1 VNPLPIVVSLL
12 AGAAV
17 GLAAI
22 AAIGLLWRGQ
32 ASPKAASRDRI
43 TDTLRPVLGLIAL
56 PRGIEERWAS
66 KVVEQKLR
74 YAGMDWEGREFAA
87 ARWALLWLGI
97 VLAMVVGVLRGW
109 DLLGQFLALL
119 MLGSAFV
126 GPGIWL
132 RWKSER
138 RRMDIDIALPD
149 FLDRL
154 ALGLDAG
161 LGFEVALRRTAHDF
175 RGLLGEDLRR
185 LVRQLDRG
193 HPRAG
198 ALHDLANRTPSDD
211 LHAFVAA
218 VQQSD
223 RLGTSLARSL
233 RVQTT
238 LLRARRRRRAQEA
251 SRRLPIL
258 IVFPLVFFFLPALL
272 IIYLAPPLLHL
283 FLGR

>member
-1 VNPLPIVVSLL
+1 MNPLPIVASLL
-12 AGAAV
+12 AGVAV
-17 GLAAI
+17 GLGVVVG
-22 AAIGLLWRGQ
+22 IGLLWRRQ
-32 ASPKAASRDRI
+32 ESPETLDRGGI
-43 TDTLRPVLGLIAL
+43 ADNLRPALGLIAL
-56 PRGIEERWAS
+56 PRGIEERWGSGA
-66 KVVEQKLR
+66 VEQKLR
-74 YAGMDWEGREFAA
+74 YAGLDWEGREFAA
-87 ARWALLWLGI
+87 VRWALLWLGML
-97 VLAMVVGVLRGW
+97 LAVVIGLVRGW
-109 DLLGQFLALL
+109 DLLGQFLAFLV
-119 MLGSAFV
+119 LGSAFL

-132 RWKSER
+132 QWRSER
-138 RRMDIDIALPD
+138 RRMEIDIALPD

-175 RGLLGEDLRR
+175 RGLLGEGLRR

-193 HPRAG
+193 HPRAA
-198 ALHDLANRTPSDD
+198 ALRDMADKTPSDD

>member
-1 VNPLPIVVSLL
+1 MQLLPVLASIL

-17 GLAAI
+17 GLICVAGIEFVRMRSAGEGARHRHTISRGLAAV
-22 AAIGLLWRGQ
+22 L
-32 ASPKAASRDRI
+32 
-43 TDTLRPVLGLIAL
+43 TLVVL
-56 PRGIEERWAS
+56 PRGIEERWGS
-66 KVVEQKLR
+66 QDLERRLR
-74 YAGMDWEGREFAA
+74 YAGLTLDGRAFAA
-87 ARWALLWLGI
+87 ARWLVLWLGLL
-97 VLAMVVGVLRGW
+97 LAVGVGVIRGW
-109 DLLGQFLALL
+109 DLLGQFVAFLLLAGAWL
-119 MLGSAFV
+119 
-126 GPGIWL
+126 GPGIGLQW
-132 RWKSER
+132 RSER
-138 RRMDIDIALPD
+138 RRMEIDIALPD

-161 LGFEVALRRTAHDF
+161 MGFEVALRRTATDF
-175 RGLLGEDLRR
+175 RGLLGEGLRR

-193 HPRAG
+193 HPRAE
-198 ALHDLANRTPSDD
+198 ALRAMADATPSDD

-223 RLGTSLARSL
+223 RLGTSLARAL
-233 RVQTT
+233 RVQTN

>member
-1 VNPLPIVVSLL
+1 MNLLPVLASLF

-17 GLAAI
+17 GLAVV
-22 AAIGLLWRGQ
+22 AAAGVMARAQESRRASDRGV
-32 ASPKAASRDRI
+32 AEA
-43 TDTLRPVLGLIAL
+43 LRPALNLIAL
-56 PRGIEERWAS
+56 PRGLEGRWAS
-66 KVVEQKLR
+66 EAVGQR
-74 YAGMDWEGREFAA
+74 MRFAGLNWEAREFAA
-87 ARWALLWLGI
+87 ARWALLWLGLLLAV
-97 VLAMVVGVLRGW
+97 VLGVLRRW
-109 DLLGQFLALL
+109 DLLGQFLVILL
-119 MLGSAFV
+119 VGSAYF
-126 GPGIWL
+126 GPDVWL
-132 RWKSER
+132 QWRSER
-138 RRMDIDIALPD
+138 RRMEIDIALPD

-175 RGLLGEDLRR
+175 RGLLGENLRR

-193 HPRAG
+193 HPRAD
-198 ALHDLANRTPSDD
+198 ALRDMADQTPSDD

-251 SRRLPIL
+251 SRRLPVL

>member
-1 VNPLPIVVSLL
+1 MNLLPVLASVF

-17 GLAAI
+17 GLAAM
-22 AAIGLLWRGQ
+22 AAVSTMARGPESGRAADRS
-32 ASPKAASRDRI
+32 ASEV
-43 TDTLRPVLGLIAL
+43 LRSALNLMAL
-56 PRGIEERWAS
+56 PRRIEARWAS
-66 KVVEQKLR
+66 EAVGQR
-74 YAGMDWEGREFAA
+74 MRFAGLTWEAREFAA

-97 VLAMVVGVLRGW
+97 LLAVVVGVLRRW
-109 DLLGQFLALL
+109 DLLGQFLAILVV
-119 MLGSAFV
+119 V
-126 GPGIWL
+126 GVSFGPDIWL
-132 RWKSER
+132 QWRSER
-138 RRMDIDIALPD
+138 RRMEIDLALPD

-175 RGLLGEDLRR
+175 RGLLGEHLRR

-193 HPRAG
+193 HPRPE
-198 ALHDLANRTPSDD
+198 ALRGMAEQTPSDD

>member
-1 VNPLPIVVSLL
+1 MNLLPILASLL
-12 AGAAV
+12 CGAAV
-17 GLAAI
+17 GLAAL
-22 AAIGLLWRGQ
+22 AGLGLVARHRDQ
-32 ASPKAASRDRI
+32 REAPKGGGMADG
-43 TDTLRPVLGLIAL
+43 LRPVLGLIAP
-56 PRGIEERWAS
+56 PRGIEQRWGS
-66 KVVEQKLR
+66 EGVQQKLR
-74 YAGMDWEGREFAA
+74 YVGLGWDGRDFAA
-87 ARWALLWLGI
+87 ARWGLLWLGI
-97 VLAMVVGVLRGW
+97 LLAVVIGLVRGW

-119 MLGSAFV
+119 VLISAFF
-126 GPGIWL
+126 GPGTWL
-132 RWKSER
+132 QWRSER
-138 RRMDIDIALPD
+138 RRMEIDIALPD

-193 HPRAG
+193 HPRAN
-198 ALHDLANRTPSDD
+198 ALRDMANRTPSDD

-233 RVQTT
+233 RVQTS

>member
-1 VNPLPIVVSLL
+1 MNFLPVLASLL

-17 GLAAI
+17 GLAVVT
-22 AAIGLLWRGQ
+22 AAGMTGREQESQRATDRGV
-32 ASPKAASRDRI
+32 AEA
-43 TDTLRPVLGLIAL
+43 LRPALNLIAL
-56 PRGIEERWAS
+56 PRGIERRWAS
-66 KVVEQKLR
+66 EAMEQR
-74 YAGMDWEGREFAA
+74 MRHAGLTWVGREFAA

-97 VLAMVVGVLRGW
+97 LLAVAVGVLRGW

-119 MLGSAFV
+119 VAGSAYF

-132 RWKSER
+132 QWRSER
-138 RRMDIDIALPD
+138 RRMEIDIALPD

-175 RGLLGEDLRR
+175 RGLLGERLRR

-193 HPRAG
+193 HPRAE
-198 ALHDLANRTPSDD
+198 ALRDMADQTPSDD

-251 SRRLPIL
+251 SRRLPVL

>member
-1 VNPLPIVVSLL
+1 ML

-17 GLAAI
+17 GLILMAGIEFVRMRRAREG
-22 AAIGLLWRGQ
+22 A
-32 ASPKAASRDRI
+32 RDRHTI
-43 TDTLRPVLGLIAL
+43 GRGLAAVLDLVAL
-56 PRGIEERWAS
+56 PRGIEERWGSQAIDR
-66 KVVEQKLR
+66 KLR
-74 YAGMDWEGREFAA
+74 YAGLRLDGRAFAA
-87 ARWALLWLGI
+87 ARWLVLWVGI
-97 VLAMVVGVLRGW
+97 VLAVAVGVIRGW
-109 DLLGQFLALL
+109 DLLGQFVAFLLLAGAWL
-119 MLGSAFV
+119 
-126 GPGIWL
+126 GPGIGLQW
-132 RWKSER
+132 RSER
-138 RRMDIDIALPD
+138 RRMEIDIALPD

-161 LGFEVALRRTAHDF
+161 LGFEVALRRTARDF

-193 HPRAG
+193 HPRAE
-198 ALHDLANRTPSDD
+198 ALRAMADGTPSDD

-233 RVQTT
+233 RVQTN

>member
-1 VNPLPIVVSLL
+1 MQILPLLASIL
-12 AGAAV
+12 AGAA
-17 GLAAI
+17 A
-22 AAIGLLWRGQ
+22 GLLLLTGITLAR
-32 ASPKAASRDRI
+32 AAPRREAHGRRAR
-43 TDTLRPVLGLIAL
+43 TEWLRPALRLIAL
-56 PRGIEERWAS
+56 PRGVEERWGS
-66 KVVEQKLR
+66 EVVKQQLR
-74 YAGMDWEGREFAA
+74 YAAFRLDAREFAA
-87 ARWALLWLGI
+87 ARWLLLWTGMLLA
-97 VLAMVVGVLRGW
+97 VLAGVLRGW

-119 MLGSAFV
+119 VLAGGWLA
-126 GPGIWL
+126 PGIGLTW
-132 RWKSER
+132 RAER
-138 RRMDIDIALPD
+138 RRMEIDIALPD

-161 LGFEVALRRTAHDF
+161 LGFEVALRRTAADF

-185 LVRQLDRG
+185 LVRELDRG
-193 HPRAG
+193 HPRADAVR
-198 ALHDLANRTPSDD
+198 ALAEGTPSDD

-223 RLGTSLARSL
+223 RLGTSLVRAL
-233 RVQTT
+233 RVQTN

>member
-1 VNPLPIVVSLL
+1 VNLLPVLASLF

-17 GLAAI
+17 GLMAA
-22 AAIGLLWRGQ
+22 AVVGMMAGGQETWR
-32 ASPKAASRDRI
+32 PPDRGMAEA
-43 TDTLRPVLGLIAL
+43 LRPVLNLIAL
-56 PRGIEERWAS
+56 PRGIEAHWAS
-66 KVVEQKLR
+66 EAVEQR
-74 YAGMDWEGREFAA
+74 MRFAGLNWDAREYAA

-97 VLAMVVGVLRGW
+97 LLAVMVGVLRRW
-109 DLLGQFLALL
+109 DLLGQFLVIL
-119 MLGSAFV
+119 MAGSAYF
-126 GPGIWL
+126 GPDVWL
-132 RWKSER
+132 QWRSER
-138 RRMDIDIALPD
+138 RRMEIDIALPD

-175 RGLLGEDLRR
+175 RGLLGEKLRR

-193 HPRAG
+193 HPRTE
-198 ALHDLANRTPSDD
+198 ALREMADQTPSDD